1 MQHISIKTSIT
12 SAVVF
17 VTRNGPAMAARIVL
31 PAIAGWAVLLLSLS
45 LYLAELERYLR
56 APSDRVASLVLGV
69 ASAGLLV
76 ALFAHTVIVATIS
89 SLALGRP
96 QRFWPYFD
104 CSRPARRL
112 YAAYMRYGVIWVAV
126 MAVLSLLSVAVNRW
140 LGHGAIDYLGDVLS
154 LAAAAVLAVRIGF
167 PMGAIAVAGDSGP
180 IIRRAWALTSGNF
193 WRLAAVVACFAIPA
207 VVVELGCEWVIKA
220 MGLAERYPYDGTFAQ
235 IVSAYRHVLPAILT
249 GIGIAY
255 LVGVTLLT
263 TAAAFVCR
271 QLTEGREA
279 SGGIDAA
286 SVGAGQP
293 SAVHPR

>member
-1 MQHISIKTSIT
+1 M
-12 SAVVF
+12 
-17 VTRNGPAMAARIVL
+17 L

-45 LYLAELERYLR
+45 LYLAELERYLS

-89 SLALGRP
+89 SLALDRP
-96 QRFWPYFD
+96 TRFWPYFD

-112 YAAYMRYGVIWVAV
+112 YAAYLRYAVVWVVV
-126 MAVLSLLSVAVNRW
+126 MASLSLLSVVLNRW
-140 LGHGAIDYLGDVLS
+140 TGRGAIVYLGDILS
-154 LAAAAVLAVRIGF
+154 LVAATVLAVRIGF
-167 PMGAIAVAGDSGP
+167 PMGAIAVGGDSGP
-180 IIRRAWALTSGNF
+180 IIRRSWALTSGNF
-193 WRLAAVVACFAIPA
+193 WRLAVVVACFAIPA

-220 MGLAERYPYDGTFAQ
+220 MGLVQRYPYHGTFAQ

-263 TAAAFVCR
+263 SAAAFAYR
-271 QLTEGREA
+271 QLAVGGQK
-279 SGGIDAA
+279 SGSEDDAR
-286 SVGAGQP
+286 VGAGEP
-293 SAVHPR
+293 SAVQPR